1 MTPDE
6 PNSPMNQTNQTS
18 DDEVNLLDY
27 WRVIWRGKMLIILIV
42 VVSIFTTAF
51 ISLLMPN
58 IYQATAVITPVNPSV
73 GGSST
78 LAQQF
83 ASLPGISL
91 QAPPLSSEI
100 VNLLKSNILR
110 EKMIEKYDLLPVLF
124 YKQWDEEKKIW
135 KKEKRGTNLNPAF
148 LMQKLFKKIVP
159 ENPKDIKNPEDSP
172 EIWDGLRMLNKIVE
186 VKNTLKENTITISV
200 NFREPEMAAKM
211 VNYFLATLNDH
222 MTSEAKRVA
231 KTNMKYL
238 EEQVEKTADP
248 FIKQKIYSLIAEQIE
263 TSMMAEVKENFAF
276 KVLDPPKEP
285 DRKIKPKRAQMVILS
300 FVVSLFLGIFAVFS
314 REYLK
319 NARQR
324 LRREGIG

>member
-1 MTPDE
+1 MAPDE
-6 PNSPMNQTNQTS
+6 PNNQMNQTNQTN
-18 DDEVNLLDY
+18 DDEINLLDY
-27 WRVIWRGKMLIILIV
+27 WRVIWRGKMLIVLIAIFTV
-42 VVSIFTTAF
+42 FTTAF

-83 ASLPGISL
+83 AGLPGISL

-110 EKMIEKYDLLPVLF
+110 EKMIEKFDLLPVLF

-135 KKEKRGTNLNPAF
+135 KKGKRGTNLNPTF
-148 LMQKLFKKIVP
+148 LVQKLFKKIAP
-159 ENPKDIKNPEDSP
+159 DNPKNIKKPKDSP
-172 EIWDGLRMLNKIVE
+172 EIWDGLRMLNIIVE
-186 VKNTLKENTITISV
+186 VRNNVKENTITISV
-200 NFREPEMAAKM
+200 NFSEPVMAAKM
-211 VNYFLATLNDH
+211 VSYFLTTLNDH

-248 FIKQKIYSLIAEQIE
+248 FIKQRIYSLIAQQIE

-276 KVLDPPKEP
+276 KVIDPPKEP
-285 DRKIKPKRAQMVILS
+285 DRKIKPKRAQMVIIS
-300 FVVSLFLGIFAVFS
+300 FVVSLFLGIFAVFF
-314 REYLK
+314 REYIK
-319 NARQR
+319 NPRQR